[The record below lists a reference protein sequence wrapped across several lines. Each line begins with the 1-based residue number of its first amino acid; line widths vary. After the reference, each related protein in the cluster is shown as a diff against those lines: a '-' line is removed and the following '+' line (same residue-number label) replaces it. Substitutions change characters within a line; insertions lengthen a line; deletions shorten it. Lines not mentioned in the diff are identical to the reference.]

1 MHRIYN
7 VTDNDLGFD
16 YVSILKLIVLHTILQ
31 KKEKRKKEL
40 RAYLN
45 RLLKKRRKT
54 ELSFRN
60 RNN

>member
-31 KKEKRKKEL
+31 KKEKRKK
-40 RAYLN
+40 
-45 RLLKKRRKT
+45 KKRTACIFKQT
-54 ELSFRN
+54 FKKEKKN
-60 RNN
+60 